1 MNIFAL
7 FLPFLIPMI
16 TEAVKQSMQHLIG
29 KMPAKA
35 VPVLAAVLGAACS
48 QLPVMPLDPA
58 IVAAAG
64 AAASHYGPIT
74 DPGVGLLAGMAGVSV
89 HQVFAGK

>member
-7 FLPFLIPMI
+7 LLPFLIPI
-16 TEAVKQSMQHLIG
+16 VTEAVKEGMKQIIG
-29 KMPAKA
+29 KVPAKA
-35 VPVLAAVLGAACS
+35 VPILAAVLGAASS
-48 QLPVMPLDPA
+48 QVP
-58 IVAAAG
+58 G
-64 AAASHYGPIT
+64 SPIT

>member
-7 FLPFLIPMI
+7 LLPFLIPII
-16 TEAVKQSMQHLIG
+16 TEAVKQGMGQLLG
-29 KMPAKA
+29 KMPPKA
-35 VPVLAAVLGAACS
+35 VPVLAAVIGAMSS
-48 QLPVMPLDPA
+48 QIP
-58 IVAAAG
+58 G
-64 AAASHYGPIT
+64 SPIT

>member
-7 FLPFLIPMI
+7 LLPFLIPFI
-16 TEAVKQSMQHLIG
+16 TEAVKQAMGHLMG

-35 VPVLAAVLGAACS
+35 IPVLATVLGAA
-48 QLPVMPLDPA
+48 
-58 IVAAAG
+58 
-64 AAASHYGPIT
+64 ASMVPGTPIT
-74 DPGVGLLAGMAGVSV
+74 GDPQTGALAGMAGVAV